1 MTNDLNC
8 KTTLRYVTLCYPLSQ
23 KYLNTLTWYLITR
36 YTPTLLINNRKQML
50 SLFWLDIIFLRP
62 SHYAISTYL
71 IIMLRPIITNVASW
85 QSIPIFHSKQ
95 MYYPAMENHK
105 CQSLSEIL
113 KFFTIC
119 EQFDL
124 LVALA
129 GEKAGDPQTHY
140 DSSSRYRYRILSM
153 VKMF

>member
-1 MTNDLNC
+1 
-8 KTTLRYVTLCYPLSQ
+8 
-23 KYLNTLTWYLITR
+23 
-36 YTPTLLINNRKQML
+36 ML

-105 CQSLSEIL
+105 CQSLSEML

-124 LVALA
+124 LVALT
-129 GEKAGDPQTHY
+129 GEKAGDPQSHY
-140 DSSSRYRYRILSM
+140 DSSSRYLYRILSM
-153 VKMF
+153 VKMFESEPKKWFDEQISPTVEKTLLAWLKNVGTGY